1 MSLNFKDII
10 FLFEKDDFTEA
21 IDLLNK
27 HSSENKSN
35 VFYYFY
41 RGIAYYKL
49 NKFNEAK
56 KDFNYG
62 ISINKNLPEIYNNLA
77 ILNYSIGENEEA
89 IENFLKTLKINN
101 KFTDAFI
108 GLTNSLSHTKNY
120 EKNDS
125 NIINIHKQLN
135 KISFD
140 YLPDKIIENES
151 IKIYLKKIND
161 ILDTNFND
169 INFNI
174 TQTYRRDKPPLICDR
189 HKKIFYKY
197 SAIPKFCFSCYKVQI
212 DIDNV
217 VDLIKLYIVF
227 DNIMLPNI
235 NIRKC
240 MIETRSNITGK
251 YKGLILSSSIEDAEI
266 IKANI
271 EEILNKN
278 IKKFSCKIKRGCTEY
293 GLKYSNYNN
302 LTDNAMKYN
311 PEWKK
316 HEDLIDKKSP
326 ELSFEKKTRPTVKGL
341 SLYDALVIRNW
352 LVYARLIG
360 DKSYEKVTNQIFYS
374 KPIENTLKKNNLI
387 NI

>member
-1 MSLNFKDII
+1 
-10 FLFEKDDFTEA
+10 
-21 IDLLNK
+21 
-27 HSSENKSN
+27 
-35 VFYYFY
+35 
-41 RGIAYYKL
+41 
-49 NKFNEAK
+49 
-56 KDFNYG
+56 
-62 ISINKNLPEIYNNLA
+62 
-77 ILNYSIGENEEA
+77 
-89 IENFLKTLKINN
+89 
-101 KFTDAFI
+101 
-108 GLTNSLSHTKNY
+108 
-120 EKNDS
+120 
-125 NIINIHKQLN
+125 
-135 KISFD
+135 
-140 YLPDKIIENES
+140 
-151 IKIYLKKIND
+151 
-161 ILDTNFND
+161 
-169 INFNI
+169 
-174 TQTYRRDKPPLICDR
+174 
-189 HKKIFYKY
+189 
-197 SAIPKFCFSCYKVQI
+197 
-212 DIDNV
+212 
-217 VDLIKLYIVF
+217 
-227 DNIMLPNI
+227 MLPNI

-293 GLKYSNYNN
+293 GLKYSNYND

>member
-10 FLFEKDDFTEA
+10 FLFERDNFAEA

-35 VFYYFY
+35 VLYYFY
-41 RGIAYYKL
+41 RGIAHYKL
-49 NKFNEAK
+49 NNFNEAK
-56 KDFNYG
+56 KDFIHG
-62 ISINKNLPEIYNNLA
+62 ISINKNMPEIYNNLG
-77 ILNYSIGENEEA
+77 ILHYTIGENEEA

-108 GLTNSLSHTKNY
+108 SLTNSLSHTEKY
-120 EKNDS
+120 EKSDS
-125 NIINIHKQLN
+125 KIINIHKQLN
-135 KISFD
+135 KINFD
-140 YLPDKIIENES
+140 YSPDKIIENES

-161 ILDTNFND
+161 ILNENFD
-169 INFNI
+169 YINFNI

-189 HKKIFYKY
+189 HKKIFHKY

-227 DNIMLPNI
+227 DNITLPNM

-251 YKGLILSSSIEDAEI
+251 YKGLILSSSFEDSEI
-266 IKANI
+266 IKSAI

-278 IKKFSCKIKRGCTEY
+278 IYKFSCKIKRGCSEY
-293 GLKYSNYNN
+293 SLKYSNYNDF
-302 LTDNAMKYN
+302 TDNAMKYN

-316 HEDLIDKKSP
+316 YEDLIDKQSP
-326 ELSFEKKTRPTVKGL
+326 DLSFEKRTRKTVKGL
-341 SLYDALVIRNW
+341 SLYDALVIKNW

-360 DKSYEKVTNQIFYS
+360 DKSYEEITDQIFYS
-374 KPIENTLKKNNLI
+374 RPIENTLKKNNLI